1 METLWE
7 IMPQSDL
14 KHVRKNTMN
23 VLGKAGLRFQRVIL
37 YAKDVLFLTFF
48 FGDSL
53 IILYNA

>member
-14 KHVRKNTMN
+14 KHIRKNTMN

-48 FGDSL
+48 L
-53 IILYNA
+53 VTA